1 MTKKEAI
8 ETNAIVNCHDYCVKL
23 RHTYEGVI
31 YYLRTCADTLK
42 KIHIKKTEVC
52 YASRSKTGG
61 HLCFCEQ
68 DLCNKSQ
75 SSIVTDKKNI
85 YFLLFILFIFY
96 FN

>member
-8 ETNAIVNCHDYCVKL
+8 DTNAIVNCHDYCVKL

-68 DLCNKSQ
+68 DLCNKSHFNL
-75 SSIVTDKKNI
+75 SDKKNI
-85 YFLLFILFIFY
+85 YFLLFILFSVY